1 MTRLEK
7 TDHPIHEL
15 LQKRWSP
22 RAFADRPVEPA
33 KLVSLLEAA
42 RWAPSSFNGQPWA
55 FIVATKDNPAEFAK
69 LLSCLVEFNQS
80 WAKGAPVLMLTVAR
94 LNFEHNSEHNRHAFH
109 DVGLAMGNL
118 SVQATSEG
126 LFLHQMA
133 GILPDVAKKTFGI
146 PDGWEAV
153 TGVALGYLGD
163 PATLPEKL
171 RDREATP
178 SPRKPLAEFVFTGQ
192 WGQTATAVGK
202 QS

>member
-1 MTRLEK
+1 MTRLAR

-22 RAFADRPVEPA
+22 RAFADRLVEPA
-33 KLVSLLEAA
+33 KLASLLEAA
-42 RWAPSSFNGQPWA
+42 RWAPSSFNGQPWS
-55 FIVATKDNPAEFAK
+55 FIVATKDNSAEFSK
-69 LLSCLVEFNQS
+69 LLSCLIEFNQS
-80 WAKGAPVLMLTVAR
+80 WAKAAPVLMLTVTR
-94 LNFEHNSEHNRHAFH
+94 LTFEHNNEPNRHAFH

-146 PDGWEAV
+146 PDGFEAV
-153 TGVALGYLGD
+153 AGVALGYLGD

-171 RDREATP
+171 RDREAKP
-178 SPRKPLAEFVFTGQ
+178 SDRKPLSAFVFSGT
-192 WGQTATAVGK
+192 WGQAAGVLSRK
-202 QS
+202 S